1 MSRWEPGAR
10 ERLVLAAVELFSE
23 QGYYATTVDQIAKR
37 AGVTKSTFFRHF
49 PDKRE
54 LLSAGQETLAML
66 LADGIQ
72 QAPADAG
79 PMIAVSAGL
88 QRASTAMGPANRDL
102 GPRIKAA
109 IASSVE
115 LQERAA
121 LKNIG
126 LAASMSAALRER
138 GVPEPVAQLAS
149 ELGVM
154 ALKRGYD
161 AWAEGGSAAGDDLAP
176 HAQAALDQLLAVGVE
191 LLK

>member
-10 ERLVLAAVELFSE
+10 ERLVVAAVELFSE
-23 QGYYATTVDQIAKR
+23 RGYYATTVDQIAKR
-37 AGVTKSTFFRHF
+37 SGVTKSTFFRHF

-54 LLSAGQETLAML
+54 LLSAGQETLAAL
-66 LADGIQ
+66 LAEGIQ

-79 PMIAVSAGL
+79 PLAAVSAGL

-121 LKNIG
+121 LKNVG
-126 LAASMSAALRER
+126 LVASMCAALRDR
-138 GVPEPVAQLAS
+138 GVPEPIAQLAS

-154 ALKRGYD
+154 ALKNGYE
-161 AWAEGGSAAGDDLAP
+161 AWAEGGSTAGDDLAP
-176 HAQAALDQLLAVGVE
+176 HAQAALDQLRAAGVA
-191 LLK
+191 LLS

>member
-10 ERLVLAAVELFSE
+10 ERLVVAAVELFSE

-54 LLSAGQETLAML
+54 LLSAGQETLAAL
-66 LADGIQ
+66 LAEGIL
-72 QAPADAG
+72 QAPADAE
-79 PMIAVSAGL
+79 PLAAVSAGL
-88 QRASTAMGPANRDL
+88 QRASTAMGPANRDM
-102 GPRIKAA
+102 GPRIKEA
-109 IASSVE
+109 IAASVE

-121 LKNIG
+121 LKNVA
-126 LAASMSAALRER
+126 LAASMRAALRTR
-138 GVPEPVAQLAS
+138 GVPEPVAQLAG

-154 ALKRGYD
+154 AFKGGYE

-176 HAQAALDQLLAVGVE
+176 HAQAALGRLRAAGAVLLS
-191 LLK
+191 